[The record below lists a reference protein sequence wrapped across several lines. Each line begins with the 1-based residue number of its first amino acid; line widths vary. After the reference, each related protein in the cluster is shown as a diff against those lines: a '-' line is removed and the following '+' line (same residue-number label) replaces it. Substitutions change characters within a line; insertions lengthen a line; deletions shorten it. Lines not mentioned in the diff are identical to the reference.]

1 MERAARG
8 RHARRVHVDGLEEGV
23 APRAAQHHLVRKVRR
38 RLPPPVAVLRPRRH
52 TQRLDSR
59 HRQQPALLEDGELR
73 VGRRRA
79 ALGRPQLR
87 LHRVLHRPDQPLH
100 KLAVR
105 RRLLLAGGGGRRLG
119 CRELVGRKRLLDHL
133 QPLVLDGLGEAH
145 LCGRPGP
152 LVQLLR
158 RDPTLGGHT
167 AKDDRFGAAARHDQL
182 ALLGELQ
189 RLPARAGWAADA
201 FRRLRRAYACV
212 AAAARLEVAS
222 VVMKPPVARL
232 LHRPTSSA
240 WANPLAAAN
249 SCESSI
255 TLPPSTANLT
265 ASSMR
270 NRGHR
275 LTVLNTPDSFSRD
288 VHPAVNTEGPR
299 SWSVWCFSREI

>member
-1 MERAARG
+1 M
-8 RHARRVHVDGLEEGV
+8 
-23 APRAAQHHLVRKVRR
+23 
-38 RLPPPVAVLRPRRH
+38 LRPRRH

-189 RLPARAGWAADA
+189 RLPRGGLGRDEAAGREALAQADELGVGKPVGGGEL
-201 FRRLRRAYACV
+201 LRV
-212 AAAARLEVAS
+212 LD
-222 VVMKPPVARL
+222 
-232 LHRPTSSA
+232 H
-240 WANPLAAAN
+240 LAAVDGQ
-249 SCESSI
+249 S
-255 TLPPSTANLT
+255 
-265 ASSMR
+265 
-270 NRGHR
+270 HR
-275 LTVLNTPDSFSRD
+275 LIHAKIELTGQQ
-288 VHPAVNTEGPR
+288 A
-299 SWSVWCFSREI
+299 